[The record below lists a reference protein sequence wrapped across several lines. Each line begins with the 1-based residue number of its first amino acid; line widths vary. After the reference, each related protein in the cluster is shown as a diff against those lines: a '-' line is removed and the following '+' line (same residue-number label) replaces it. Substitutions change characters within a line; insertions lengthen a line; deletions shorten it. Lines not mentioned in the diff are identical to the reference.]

1 MGNTPDISSVG
12 SELIVGGGVIALLST
27 FAPFVALAVGL
38 IWIVH
43 LVARWSATPDVQ
55 LIPVPVQTEERARRR
70 RR

>member
-27 FAPFVALAVGL
+27 FAPFVAFAVGL
-38 IWIVH
+38 IWMVH
-43 LVARWSATPDVQ
+43 LVARWSAAPDVQ
-55 LIPVPVQTEERARRR
+55 PIPIPVQSEMPTRRR